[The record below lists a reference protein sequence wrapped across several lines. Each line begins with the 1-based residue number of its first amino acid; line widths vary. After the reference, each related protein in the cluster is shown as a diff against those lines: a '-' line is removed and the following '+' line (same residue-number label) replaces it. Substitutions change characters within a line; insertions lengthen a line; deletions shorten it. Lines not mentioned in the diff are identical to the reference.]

1 MAMEKR
7 EVGGMDERMDE
18 KMKLEFIERVREKL
32 ECLIEEAREL
42 IERAEYVRSQQGE
55 EHSIED
61 LINEICM
68 YFEDCTNCPAAKIC
82 DIAINGCYVVA
93 DCAGC
98 PRLRICVQKNSPG
111 FLEYMRGD

>member
-1 MAMEKR
+1 MEKK
-7 EVGGMDERMDE
+7 EVGRMDE
-18 KMKLEFIERVREKL
+18 KMELVELVERVKEKL
-32 ECLIEEAREL
+32 GWMIEEAREL

-55 EHSIED
+55 EQAYSIDD
-61 LINEICM
+61 LINEVCL

-82 DIAINGCYVVA
+82 DIAINGCYEVT